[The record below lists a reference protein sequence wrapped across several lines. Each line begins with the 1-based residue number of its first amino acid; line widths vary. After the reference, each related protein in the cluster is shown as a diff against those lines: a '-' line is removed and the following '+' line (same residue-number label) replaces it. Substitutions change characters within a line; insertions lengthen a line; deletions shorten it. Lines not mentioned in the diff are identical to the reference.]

1 MYIIWMVLIWG
12 LLGNRRI
19 DDVTL
24 NSVKTNVPLSCS
36 YYVLTSSMIYYWAH
50 ARQHGIYLLMLLLFM
65 LLLLLLL
72 SSYYILLLLISLILS
87 LSFSTKFDG
96 AWSQKGCKLVQ
107 ETKERTTC
115 SCNHLTNFAVL
126 MEVGETK
133 VWPFNFLFSNFSA
146 YGLT

>member
-1 MYIIWMVLIWG
+1 M
-12 LLGNRRI
+12 
-19 DDVTL
+19 T
-24 NSVKTNVPLSCS
+24 SPLTALRLMCHFLVRTTCWHHLWSITEHMHDNMGSICWCYFCVC
-36 YYVLTSSMIYYWAH
+36 YYYYYYYYYY
-50 ARQHGIYLLMLLLFM
+50 R
-65 LLLLLLL
+65 
-72 SSYYILLLLISLILS
+72 YYILLLLISLILS

-133 VWPFNFLFSNFSA
+133 VWLFNFLFSNFSA